1 MAFGRARDRARRGR
15 SGVRR
20 RIFFFVVF
28 LILVFFAASAVSLFF
43 ILQGLPDPSHLTE
56 QNIAQSTR
64 IYDRTGAVVLYDM
77 HGDERRSIVPFEKL
91 PKNLINATI
100 AIEDSGFYSH
110 RGIDMKGILRAL
122 FVDLTSG
129 DIRQG
134 GSTITQQLVTNSLLT
149 RGHSV
154 KEKILRKIR
163 EVTLAIIIE
172 TRFSK
177 DEILSLY
184 LNQIPYGS
192 QAFGAE
198 AGAETF
204 LGKTV
209 DYLTLAESAFLSS
222 LPRAPS
228 YYSPYGAHLG
238 ELLARKNLVL
248 DRMAKLGYITTA
260 EAEAAKKETV
270 NVKKLRQNILAPS
283 FVFYIRDYLV
293 ETYGEQYVERGG
305 LKVVT
310 TLDWELQQKAEQIVR
325 DGAARNDKLIKAKNA
340 ALVALNPK
348 TGEVVAMVGSKDYFA
363 DPAPKGCTP
372 GVNCQFDPQVNIAL
386 RSRQPGSSFK
396 PFVYATAFAKGYT
409 AETVLFDVPTE
420 FNPACNTD
428 GTAPTGID
436 PKSCYS
442 PGNYDDTFRGPVVV
456 RKALAESLNVPSVEF
471 LYLAGVIDSIET
483 AKRLGITT
491 IEPDPSRYGLA
502 LVLGGAEVRLLDMA
516 HAYSAFARDG
526 QQAGLASILRVE
538 DVSGNI
544 LEEKK
549 DSINSVLDQEIA
561 RTIND
566 ILSDNDARQPVFSP
580 QSSLYFPDRAVAAKT
595 GTTQDYRDAWTLG
608 YTPSLVA
615 GVWVGNNDNTPIQQK
630 GSGVLAAA
638 PIWHAF
644 MEEALKG
651 TPPDQFIKPL
661 PTTVEKPILKGL
673 WQGGSVVVIDKTSK
687 KLATDQTPEEFRQDI
702 VVGEPHTILYW
713 VNKDDPRGPAPANP
727 ASDPQF
733 THWEAALQSW
743 LAKNPIVPQPQI
755 PTDYDTIHTD
765 ANRPKLFV
773 SAPTPSDVVIKSN
786 PLTVKLNFQSTY
798 PVTEIDLLWND
809 EIKKT
814 VLAPASPLEIFL
826 LLNDIDA
833 GDAVLKIR
841 ALDQY
846 GNKSE
851 LAIPILVT
859 P

>member
-1 MAFGRARDRARRGR
+1 MAFRGVRDRAKKGKSR
-15 SGVRR
+15 VRR
-20 RIFFFVVF
+20 RIFFYLVF
-28 LILVFFAASAVSLFF
+28 LGLALFAASAVSLFF
-43 ILQGLPDPSHLTE
+43 ILQGLPDPSRLTE
-56 QNIAQSTR
+56 QNVAQSTR
-64 IYDRTGAVVLYDM
+64 IYDRTGTVVLYDV
-77 HGDERRSIVPFEKL
+77 HGDERRSIVPFKKL
-91 PKNLINATI
+91 PKNLRDATI

-110 RGIDMKGILRAL
+110 RGIDIKGILRAL
-122 FVDLTSG
+122 LIDLTSG

-149 RGHSV
+149 RGHSTG
-154 KEKILRKIR
+154 EKILRKIR
-163 EVTLAIIIE
+163 EVTLAIILE

-209 DYLTLAESAFLSS
+209 DHLTLAESAFLAS

-238 ELLARKNLVL
+238 ELLSRKNLVL
-248 DRMAKLGYITTA
+248 DRMAKLGYISTT
-260 EAEAAKKETV
+260 EVEMAKKEVV
-270 NVKKLRQNILAPS
+270 NIKKLRQNILAPG

-310 TLDWELQQKAEQIVR
+310 TLDWDLQQKAEKIVR
-325 DGAARNDKLIKAKNA
+325 EGAARNDKLIKAKNA

-348 TGEVVAMVGSKDYFA
+348 NGDIVVMVGSKDYFA

-386 RSRQPGSSFK
+386 RLRQPGSSFK

-420 FNPACNTD
+420 FNPMCNTD
-428 GTAPTGID
+428 GTTPAGID
-436 PKSCYS
+436 PKSCYA
-442 PGNYDDTFRGPVVV
+442 PGNYDDKFRGPVIV
-456 RKALAESLNVPSVEF
+456 RKALAESLNIPSVEF

-502 LVLGGAEVRLLDMA
+502 LVLGGAEVRLLDMV
-516 HAYSAFARDG
+516 HAYSAFAQDG
-526 QQAGLASILRVE
+526 QEAGLASILRVE
-538 DVSGNI
+538 DASGAI

-549 DSINSVLDQEIA
+549 NSTNSVLDPEIA

-580 QSSLYFPDRAVAAKT
+580 QSSLYFPDRRVAAKT

-608 YTPSLVA
+608 YTPSLVV

-644 MEEALKG
+644 MEEALQG
-651 TPPDQFIKPL
+651 TPLDQFIKPL
-661 PTTVEKPILKGL
+661 PVTVEKPILKGL
-673 WQGGSVVVIDKTSK
+673 WQGGSIVVIDKTSK
-687 KLATDQTPEEFRQDI
+687 KLATNQTPEEFRQDI
-702 VVGEPHTILYW
+702 ITGEPHTILYW
-713 VNKDDPRGPAPANP
+713 VNKDDPRGPVPENP
-727 ASDPQF
+727 ATDPQF

-743 LAKNPIVPQPQI
+743 LVLNPIGPQPQI
-755 PTDYDTIHTD
+755 PTDYDTIHTE
-765 ANRPKLFV
+765 ANRPKLFI
-773 SAPTPSDVVIKSN
+773 SSPIPSDVISKAH
-786 PLTVKLNFQSTY
+786 PLGVQLHFQSTY
-798 PVTEIDLLWND
+798 PVTEIDFLWND

-814 VLAPASPLEIFL
+814 VLAPASPLEIYFS
-826 LLNDIDA
+826 LNDIDA
-833 GDAVLKIR
+833 GDGILKIR
-841 ALDQY
+841 VLDQY

-851 LAIPILVT
+851 SAIPILIT